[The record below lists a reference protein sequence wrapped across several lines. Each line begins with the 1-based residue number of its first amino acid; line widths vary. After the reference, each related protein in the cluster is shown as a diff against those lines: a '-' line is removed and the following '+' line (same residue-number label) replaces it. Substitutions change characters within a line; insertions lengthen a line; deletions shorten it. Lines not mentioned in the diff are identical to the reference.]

1 MESNEKK
8 NSYKKT
14 NSSNLINPEKDGII
28 ESTEMHVN
36 FTHE

>member
-14 NSSNLINPEKDGII
+14 NSSNLINPEKDRII
-28 ESTEMHVN
+28 ESIEMHVN
-36 FTHE
+36 FTQE